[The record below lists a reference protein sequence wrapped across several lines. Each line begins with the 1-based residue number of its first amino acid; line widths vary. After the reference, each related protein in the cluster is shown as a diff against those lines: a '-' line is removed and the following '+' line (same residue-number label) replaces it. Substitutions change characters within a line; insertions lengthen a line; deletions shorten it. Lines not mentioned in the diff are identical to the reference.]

1 MNSQTYTDK
10 YLHISPAGAYHCT
23 TNDSDDPANKI
34 LSHVLGYRTC
44 PPISADLI
52 ESWTGLDMHSANNII
67 ARMESIHWL
76 ESIDAPRTVDD
87 GKLEDI
93 LPAILQ
99 PLSADSKALL
109 ADGQGFYISAVGI
122 PHETAE
128 ELSALSA
135 DLSLLS
141 DRHQG
146 LLQGNLNFNSSN
158 WALVDAGGFGQISF
172 WPLRIGQELF
182 YLVII
187 GMPKLELAEF
197 SQLIWILHT
206 RYASST
212 NSTDLN
218 AFSLLHKTK
227 G

>member
-1 MNSQTYTDK
+1 MDSLSYEGK
-10 YLHISPAGAYHCT
+10 HLHITSAGAYQCIT
-23 TNDSDDPANKI
+23 SDGTDPASKI
-34 LSHVLGYRTC
+34 LKSILGHRVC
-44 PPISADLI
+44 PPVSAELI
-52 ESWTGLDMHSANNII
+52 EEWDGLDMTAANEII

-76 ESIDAPRTVDD
+76 ESTDTAKTVDE

-93 LPAILQ
+93 LPTILQ
-99 PLSADSKALL
+99 PLSASSKVLL
-109 ADGQGFYISAVGI
+109 ADGLGFYISAVGI

-135 DLSLLS
+135 DLSILS
-141 DRHQG
+141 DRHKA

-172 WPLRIGQELF
+172 WPLRIGKEMF

-187 GMPKLELAEF
+187 GMPELERAEF
-197 SQLIWILHT
+197 AQLVWVLHT

-212 NSTDLN
+212 NRTDLN
-218 AFSLLHKTK
+218 AFSLLHKTR